1 MITYKDIHEFRKED
15 LESLFLSVEWSSGH
29 YPNKLVVAMRNFQ
42 TVYTAWDGDN
52 LVGLICAMDDGIM
65 TAYIHYL
72 LVRPE
77 YQDSGIGRRLV
88 EMMKEHYKDYLRIA
102 IIAYNEELTSM
113 GHADSRKQM
122 MQVRCSSQAYGR
134 NGNLLNIHS
143 FPDK

>member
-1 MITYKDIHEFRKED
+1 MITYKEIHEFRKED
-15 LESLFLSVEWSSGH
+15 LESLFLSVKWSSGH
-29 YPNKLVVAMRNFQ
+29 YPDKLVVAMRNFK
-42 TVYTAWDGDN
+42 TVYTAWDGDI

-102 IIAYNEELTSM
+102 IIAYNKELDFYGTCGFKKADDASPMFITS
-113 GHADSRKQM
+113 
-122 MQVRCSSQAYGR
+122 
-134 NGNLLNIHS
+134 LWT
-143 FPDK
+143 